1 VVIFILG
8 GLAQVADVMLNT
20 MIPANASVVKI
31 FTFIAVS
38 FLFEVNVFV
47 VSKLSFHYVVEG
59 LGQK

>member
-1 VVIFILG
+1 
-8 GLAQVADVMLNT
+8 VADVMLNT